1 MGWHKQEFSSALIAS
16 IVSLG
21 SASSTILL
29 TMMLSTLSEFKCD
42 SLINESVLSSL
53 IIGTIFTV
61 LSSLFIE
68 TIFTISFCLSIMH
81 GLGSAAL
88 EVSSFP
94 EIEILLRLSKRS
106 YLLSAFLLMKNS
118 G

>member
-1 MGWHKQEFSSALIAS
+1 M
-16 IVSLG
+16 SLG

>member
-1 MGWHKQEFSSALIAS
+1 MGWHKQEFSSALIAL

-42 SLINESVLSSL
+42 GLIESVLSSL

-61 LSSLFIE
+61 LSSLFIG